1 MTIGYDQSKFVNES
15 ISEIRF
21 ALTVSMIL
29 VILIIYYFLSSKTA
43 TIIPAVTI
51 PISIIGTF
59 FIIYIF
65 GYSLNV
71 LTFLALV
78 LAIGLIVD
86 DSIVVMENIKR
97 RIENGED
104 NYTASINGAKQ
115 ITFVVIATTLVL
127 VSVFLPLSF
136 MGGKTGR
143 LFIEFGVVL
152 SFAVIISSFVAL
164 TLTPMMC
171 SKILEKN
178 QKYEQRE
185 LFSKFKR
192 FYESSLLAS
201 QNNTKIVYSVTI
213 IFIII
218 SFLLFKFIPKELAP
232 SEDRGIFIVSVNG
245 PEGSS
250 LDYTNG
256 MVKKVEDILSDYVDK
271 GEIKT
276 VFAIVAPGFSG
287 EPGNVNSA
295 FIFASLMPW
304 EDRSRHQKDIVREIF
319 PKLISMPGAMI
330 FTINPPSLGQSPFKS
345 PVRLVISGTDYD
357 QVGEWGETI
366 KNISQDIGLR
376 NARIDYKVDKPRL
389 NLKVDRDAASN
400 LGVSA
405 DDIATSLDAYMA
417 QGK

>member
-1 MTIGYDQSKFVNES
+1 
-15 ISEIRF
+15 
-21 ALTVSMIL
+21 MIL

-178 QKYEQRE
+178 QKHEQRE

-201 QNNTKIVYSVTI
+201 QNNTKIVYSVTV

-218 SFLLFKFIPKELAP
+218 SFLLFKFIP
-232 SEDRGIFIVSVNG
+232 N
-245 PEGSS
+245 
-250 LDYTNG
+250 
-256 MVKKVEDILSDYVDK
+256 
-271 GEIKT
+271 
-276 VFAIVAPGFSG
+276 
-287 EPGNVNSA
+287 
-295 FIFASLMPW
+295 
-304 EDRSRHQKDIVREIF
+304 
-319 PKLISMPGAMI
+319 
-330 FTINPPSLGQSPFKS
+330 
-345 PVRLVISGTDYD
+345 
-357 QVGEWGETI
+357 
-366 KNISQDIGLR
+366 
-376 NARIDYKVDKPRL
+376 
-389 NLKVDRDAASN
+389 
-400 LGVSA
+400 
-405 DDIATSLDAYMA
+405 
-417 QGK
+417 